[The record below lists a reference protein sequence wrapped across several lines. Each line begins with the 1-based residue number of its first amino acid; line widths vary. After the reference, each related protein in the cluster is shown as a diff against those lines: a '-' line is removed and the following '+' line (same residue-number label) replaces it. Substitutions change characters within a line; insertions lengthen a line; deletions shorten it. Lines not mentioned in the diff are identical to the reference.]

1 MTQLAVAQ
9 ESPIATASAAMMMNP
24 AHMQSL
30 VGFAEMMAKSALTVP
45 DHLRGKPS
53 DCLAIA
59 MQAAQWGM
67 NPFAV
72 AQKTHVVSGRLGY
85 EAQLVNAVVQA
96 SGAITGSFSYEYRG
110 AGSDLECRVGAVLRG
125 QSDVTWGEWLRNGDV
140 TTRNSPLWKVNP
152 KQQLGYLQVKN
163 WARAYCPGS
172 ILGVYTDDELQD
184 AMPSQVQKPQP
195 PRNVHMGAADEV
207 KPKTASSL
215 PAYEV
220 ASFENNLSSWAAAI
234 ASGRKTPD
242 QIIEMIQTKATLTDE
257 QKARIRKAVPTVTD
271 ASTGE
276 VISAKS
282 IETQLDQAPDMDALN
297 LAADLIRQITDD
309 ETAQHLRDVYES
321 NVTRLTKE

>member
-1 MTQLAVAQ
+1 MTQLAVAP

-96 SGAITGSFSYEYRG
+96 SGAIVGAFSYEYKG
-110 AGSDLECRVGAVLRG
+110 AGADLECRVGAVLRG
-125 QSDVTWGEWLRNGDV
+125 THEITWGEWLRNGDV
-140 TTRNSPLWKVNP
+140 TVRNSPLWKVNP

-184 AMPSQVQKPQP
+184 APPARHQP
-195 PRNVHMGAADEV
+195 DPTPRNVHMGAADVVEPSANPPYPQD
-207 KPKTASSL
+207 KFDENL
-215 PAYEV
+215 PA
-220 ASFENNLSSWAAAI
+220 WRKAI
-234 ASGRKTPD
+234 KDG
-242 QIIEMIQTKATLTDE
+242 KATADKIVGKLKSANTITTE
-257 QKARIRKAVPTVTD
+257 QEQAIRADVQDDPAD
-271 ASTGE
+271 
-276 VISAKS
+276 
-282 IETQLDQAPDMDALN
+282 QQAPED
-297 LAADLIRQITDD
+297 QTQG
-309 ETAQHLRDVYES
+309 EQQ
-321 NVTRLTKE
+321 

>member
-1 MTQLAVAQ
+1 MNQLATTQ

-96 SGAITGSFSYEYRG
+96 SGAIVGAFSYEYRG
-110 AGSDLECRVGAVLRG
+110 AGADLECRVGAVLRG
-125 QSDVTWGEWLRNGDV
+125 THEITWGEWLRNGDV

-163 WARAYCPGS
+163 WARSYCPGS

-184 AMPSQVQKPQP
+184 VAPPVRTQADPA
-195 PRNVHMGAADEV
+195 PRNVHMGAADVVEPV
-207 KPKTASSL
+207 NKRQAYAEDKFTENLPKWRKLIDAGKKTAEEIIKTVETTAL
-215 PAYEV
+215 
-220 ASFENNLSSWAAAI
+220 LS
-234 ASGRKTPD
+234 
-242 QIIEMIQTKATLTDE
+242 DE
-257 QKARIRKAVPTVTD
+257 QKAQIRAPGKAKTAEKHPL
-271 ASTGE
+271 E
-276 VISAKS
+276 
-282 IETQLDQAPDMDALN
+282 IEMDAATDLDSLN
-297 LAADLIRQITDD
+297 LLADRMRGEQD
-309 ETAQHLRDVYES
+309 EELFAHLTNVYQANLDRLS
-321 NVTRLTKE
+321 NKE

>member
-195 PRNVHMGAADEV
+195 PRNVHMGAADVVEPSANPPYPQD
-207 KPKTASSL
+207 KFDENL
-215 PAYEV
+215 PA
-220 ASFENNLSSWAAAI
+220 WRKAI
-234 ASGRKTPD
+234 KDGKATPD
-242 QIIEMIQTKATLTDE
+242 KIVGKLKSANTITTEQEQAIRADIQDDPAD
-257 QKARIRKAVPTVTD
+257 Q
-271 ASTGE
+271 
-276 VISAKS
+276 
-282 IETQLDQAPDMDALN
+282 QAP
-297 LAADLIRQITDD
+297 
-309 ETAQHLRDVYES
+309 EAQTQGEQQ
-321 NVTRLTKE
+321 

>member
-1 MTQLAVAQ
+1 MTQLAVTQ

-110 AGSDLECRVGAVLRG
+110 AGADLECRVGAVLRG
-125 QSDVTWGEWLRNGDV
+125 QSEVTWGEWLRNGDV

-184 AMPSQVQKPQP
+184 AMPPQP
-195 PRNVHMGAADEV
+195 QQHARNVHMGAADVVEPPANPAYPDE
-207 KPKTASSL
+207 KFKENL
-215 PAYEV
+215 PAW
-220 ASFENNLSSWAAAI
+220 LKAI
-234 ASGRKTPD
+234 EDG
-242 QIIEMIQTKATLTDE
+242 KATADKIIGKLKSANTITPEQEHAIRHPKPAEHSTDE
-257 QKARIRKAVPTVTD
+257 SVT
-271 ASTGE
+271 E
-276 VISAKS
+276 
-282 IETQLDQAPDMDALN
+282 DQQQGD
-297 LAADLIRQITDD
+297 Q
-309 ETAQHLRDVYES
+309 Q
-321 NVTRLTKE
+321 

>member
-1 MTQLAVAQ
+1 MNQLATTQ

-96 SGAITGSFSYEYRG
+96 SGAIVGAFSYEYKG
-110 AGSDLECRVGAVLRG
+110 AGADLECRVGAVLRG
-125 QSDVTWGEWLRNGDV
+125 THEITWGEWLRNGDV
-140 TTRNSPLWKVNP
+140 TVRNSPLWKVNP

-184 AMPSQVQKPQP
+184 AQP
-195 PRNVHMGAADEV
+195 ARHQPDPTPRNVHMGAADVVEPTD
-207 KPKTASSL
+207 KRQGYAADKFTENLPKWRKLIDGGKKTADEIIKTVETTAL
-215 PAYEV
+215 
-220 ASFENNLSSWAAAI
+220 LS
-234 ASGRKTPD
+234 
-242 QIIEMIQTKATLTDE
+242 EE
-257 QKARIRKAVPTVTD
+257 QKAQIRTAP
-271 ASTGE
+271 
-276 VISAKS
+276 AKVAEKHPLE
-282 IETQLDQAPDMDALN
+282 IQMEAATDMDSLN
-297 LAADLIRQITDD
+297 LLADQMRSEQDEELYAHLTNVYQAAID
-309 ETAQHLRDVYES
+309 
-321 NVTRLTKE
+321 RLSTKE